1 MCGRADEITGFALRA
16 IAAGVAG
23 KEFVEWAVK
32 ERDLAFKEQEEAS
45 IAFQEAAMAN
55 MRRASSK

>member
-1 MCGRADEITGFALRA
+1 MCGRADEITGFALQA

-23 KEFVEWAVK
+23 KEFAEWALK

-45 IAFQEAAMAN
+45 IAFQEAMAN
-55 MRRASSK
+55 MHRESSK